1 MFREK
6 GSEAID
12 LSATTNTNLENTTIL
27 REDASFEGKLV
38 FDGNVLVNGRFNGE
52 IISSGELTIG
62 SNGVVEGVVEIGKVF
77 IYGEVR
83 GNIKAKQK
91 IVINAPA
98 VVKGDIVAP
107 SLVIEE
113 GAVFEG
119 NCSMGNTR
127 SVASTGS
134 DVDTTSTAPSASSS
148 AATSSSESDDQ
159 GNIFDLH
166 SVEENN

>member
-6 GSEAID
+6 GSEALNMNNPVTD
-12 LSATTNTNLENTTIL
+12 ERNTTIL

-38 FDGNVLVNGRFNGE
+38 FDGNVLVNGRFKGE
-52 IISSGELTIG
+52 IHSTGDLTVG
-62 SNGVVEGVVEIGKVF
+62 NGGFVEGLVEIGTVHIF
-77 IYGEVR
+77 GEVH
-83 GNIKAKQK
+83 GNIRAKQK

-119 NCSMGNTR
+119 NCSMGD
-127 SVASTGS
+127 VASNKKTGKRN
-134 DVDTTSTAPSASSS
+134 DEKV
-148 AATSSSESDDQ
+148 
-159 GNIFDLH
+159 IDLH
-166 SVEENN
+166 GTGNL

>member
-1 MFREK
+1 MFRETK

-12 LSATTNTNLENTTIL
+12 LVPHTADAENTTIL

-38 FDGNVLVNGRFNGE
+38 FEGNVLVNGKFGGE
-52 IISSGELTIG
+52 IISSGDLTVGNSGFVDG
-62 SNGVVEGVVEIGKVF
+62 SVEIGSIY

-113 GAVFEG
+113 GAHFEG
-119 NCSMGNTR
+119 NCAMGNAVKSNTN
-127 SVASTGS
+127 AS
-134 DVDTTSTAPSASSS
+134 PSQ
-148 AATSSSESDDQ
+148 ATLSKLHDDRDDED
-159 GNIFDLH
+159 NIFDLH
-166 SVEENN
+166 KNEND

>member
-6 GSEAID
+6 GAEAIS
-12 LSATTNTNLENTTIL
+12 LNTNIDTDNTTIL

-38 FDGNVLVNGRFNGE
+38 FEGNVLVNGKFKGE
-52 IISSGELTIG
+52 IFSPGELTVG
-62 SNGVVEGVVEIGKVF
+62 STGFIDGSVEIGTIHV
-77 IYGEVR
+77 YGEVH

-113 GAVFEG
+113 GAIFEG
-119 NCSMGNTR
+119 NCSMGNAAAKKKEYIQEDT
-127 SVASTGS
+127 S
-134 DVDTTSTAPSASSS
+134 DNVIGLVK
-148 AATSSSESDDQ
+148 SE
-159 GNIFDLH
+159 
-166 SVEENN
+166 EE